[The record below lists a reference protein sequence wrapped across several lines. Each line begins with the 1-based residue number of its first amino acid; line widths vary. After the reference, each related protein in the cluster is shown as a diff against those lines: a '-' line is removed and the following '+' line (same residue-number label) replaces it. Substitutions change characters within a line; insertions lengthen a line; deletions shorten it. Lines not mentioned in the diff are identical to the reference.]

1 MLSLTNEELKS
12 NQDAKLC
19 GICGKRILKN
29 FSKSINYWKVRD
41 NYGYHFILKEFIK
54 NVFLV
59 ENTKK
64 YKHFP
69 IPIEI
74 EVVQIDK
81 DGNESIVTIFYK
93 IKSIDSVRFL
103 EASLSNLVDNF
114 TEGIHKIKCKYC
126 VLFIEYESVKVNSIR
141 YKWLFCNKDY
151 SNKIDEELKKQFKNT
166 LKFSKKRCLSL
177 WLHGW
182 LRKVGWN
189 DIT

>member
-1 MLSLTNEELKS
+1 M
-12 NQDAKLC
+12 
-19 GICGKRILKN
+19 
-29 FSKSINYWKVRD
+29 
-41 NYGYHFILKEFIK
+41 
-54 NVFLV
+54 

-69 IPIEI
+69 ILIEI

-103 EASLSNLVDNF
+103 ETSLSNLVDNF

-141 YKWLFCNKDY
+141 YK
-151 SNKIDEELKKQFKNT
+151 
-166 LKFSKKRCLSL
+166 
-177 WLHGW
+177 
-182 LRKVGWN
+182 
-189 DIT
+189 